1 MPPPFFTHA
10 PPSKRANHRY
20 FALFISTLFS
30 LSLLPLHTA
39 CLPPAPL
46 DCTLCPADRNCGVN
60 TGFVCKDG
68 YCVPESDPN
77 PARCKTELPD
87 VGLEKTEPLDETSP
101 EEATHPEEAANPEEP
116 TTPEP
121 EPYIETEP
129 ERPETPDTQHVL
141 ITLLEGDDD
150 REQPLSYPTG
160 TSAPPNAK
168 EAKFRFRTSW
178 RVFGANLR
186 RIDSWKLQSKDK
198 SQTFTLT
205 ATDIKDTDMK
215 LTLPAALTAGFFTL
229 LGLIANTPTVQAEVY
244 VLQGKDGKDGAQG
257 PKGDTGTAGKDGD
270 TKFTDADA
278 TALKALL
285 LKLQASG
292 DNLNITANTV
302 SFKPTSGGNVTLDL
316 GASASL
322 KSGNATLDFAGDAI
336 TVTSTTF
343 SVDTTSKIALK
354 SPDVAVASTTFEV
367 KGTANKVSFKIDDA
381 NKKAT
386 FDTANVHVQSGL
398 GQTAPP
404 GPTSNDPPQTNG
416 LGNLIIGYNE
426 TRPSGNPLRTGSHNL
441 IIGAEHHY
449 TSHSGFAQGKT
460 NSIRGELAGVFGGS
474 GNTASS
480 QGAGVFGGSG
490 NTASGVFSSV
500 HGGGGST
507 TTDGNKAEAKY
518 SSIHGGRGWNIV
530 AGTNDAKTFHGQI
543 GEIVLCGPSPSK
555 TLCQQ

>member
-1 MPPPFFTHA
+1 MITFPFSGKPRVTRISLAVFV
-10 PPSKRANHRY
+10 
-20 FALFISTLFS
+20 FGFLLF
-30 LSLLPLHTA
+30 HQTA
-39 CLPPAPL
+39 CLPPPLNL
-46 DCTLCPADRNCGVN
+46 DCDFCFDGTCGVN

-87 VGLEKTEPLDETSP
+87 GGSEKTEPLDETSP
-101 EEATHPEEAANPEEP
+101 EEVTTPEEAANPEEP
-116 TTPEP
+116 ATPEP

-129 ERPETPDTQHVL
+129 EQPETPDTQHVV

-150 REQPLSYPTG
+150 REQSISYPTG
-160 TSAPPNAK
+160 TSAPSNAK

-186 RIDSWKLQSKDK
+186 RIDSWKLQSSDK

-229 LGLIANTPTVQAEVY
+229 LGFIANTPTVQAEVY

-278 TALKALL
+278 AALKALL

-322 KSGNATLDFAGDAI
+322 KAGNATLDFAGDAI
-336 TVTSTTF
+336 TVKSTTF
-343 SVDTTSKIALK
+343 SVDTSSKVALK
-354 SPDVAVASTTFEV
+354 SPDVTVTSTTFEV
-367 KGTANKVSFKIDDA
+367 IGANATSLKLDDSARSISLRVTQKNATTQATFSLEGGDA
-381 NKKAT
+381 NANPVPPTKYPLAI
-386 FDTANVHVQSGL
+386 FDRTNVQVQSGA
-398 GQTAPP
+398 GKTDAAV
-404 GPTSNDPPQTNG
+404 NG
-416 LGNLIIGYNE
+416 LGNLIVGYNE
-426 TRPSGNPLRTGSHNL
+426 KRSLGNVVKTGSHNA
-441 IIGAEHHY
+441 IIGMEHHY
-449 TSHSGFAQGKT
+449 SSYGGFVQGKT
-460 NSIRGELAGVFGGS
+460 NSITETFAGVFGGS

-480 QGAGVFGGSG
+480 SGAGVFGGSGNTASSSGAGVFGGSG
-490 NTASGVFSSV
+490 NTASGVFPAILGGV
-500 HGGGGST
+500 GELVQCGGGST
-507 TTDGNKAEAKY
+507 
-518 SSIHGGRGWNIV
+518 V
-530 AGTNDAKTFHGQI
+530 A
-543 GEIVLCGPSPSK
+543 V
-555 TLCQQ
+555 CQK

>member
-1 MPPPFFTHA
+1 MPNPVFQGH
-10 PPSKRANHRY
+10 RA
-20 FALFISTLFS
+20 FSWLAVLALFWAVVAVSCI
-30 LSLLPLHTA
+30 
-39 CLPPAPL
+39 LPPWPDFLCHPCVDDCL
-46 DCTLCPADRNCGVN
+46 DRGLICREKV
-60 TGFVCKDG
+60 
-68 YCVPESDPN
+68 CVPQTNPDPKQC
-77 PARCKTELPD
+77 ASEQTD
-87 VGLEKTEPLDETSP
+87 GGSEKTESLDETSL
-101 EEATHPEEAANPEEP
+101 EEAANPDEP
-116 TTPEP
+116 TNPEP

-150 REQPLSYPTG
+150 REQPISYPTG
-160 TSAPPNAK
+160 TSAPQNAK

-186 RIDSWKLQSKDK
+186 RIDSWKLQSSDK

-229 LGLIANTPTVQAEVY
+229 LGLIGTTPTVQAEVY

-278 TALKALL
+278 AALKALL

-292 DNLNITANTV
+292 DNLNVTANTV

-316 GASASL
+316 GASASF

-336 TVTSTTF
+336 TVASTTF

-354 SPDVAVASTTFEV
+354 SPDVAVTSTTFEV

-449 TSHSGFAQGKT
+449 TSHSGFVHGHT
-460 NSIRGELAGVFGGS
+460 NEILGEFAGVFGG
-474 GNTASS
+474 A
-480 QGAGVFGGSG
+480 G
-490 NTASGVFSSV
+490 NTASGDFSSV
-500 HGGGGST
+500 HGGGGSNK
-507 TTDGNKAEAKY
+507 TTDGNKAAAKY
-518 SSIHGGRGWNIV
+518 SSIHGGRGWNILAV
-530 AGTNDAKTFHGQI
+530 TNNDAKTFHGKV